1 MTMAQYGYA
10 GSEGIQPATKW
21 STAKKKTKKT
31 FQANL
36 IAIEGPKVST
46 LVATTMP
53 AYKELAEL
61 GTSMSPLV
69 PTYAPSELQ
78 VLQAASPHLMMFRA
92 ALGIAAR
99 VPGLKKLLPK
109 VGLGLKK
116 HPVGAAIPTKEVA
129 KAVAGTA
136 ITALTVKEVVDVIG
150 GPTAA
155 GITTAIKLGAD
166 IYKDL
171 SGYELGPGGNGM
183 AHPSAGTSI
192 AIRPSGPTGMGV
204 MPGGDQIVKTWH
216 ANGIPFWR
224 TLDGWIYVQ
233 RKDGTV
239 KRYKPYK
246 SVVLGKRPS
255 SKQINR
261 AINKLKREDKT
272 YHKLTRLFHKPT
284 RSKSAH

>member
-1 MTMAQYGYA
+1 MMKQYMF
-10 GSEGIQPATKW
+10 QPKGK
-21 STAKKKTKKT
+21 SKT
-31 FQANL
+31 FQAKSQPTYKDVKL
-36 IAIEGPKVST
+36 ST
-46 LVATTMP
+46 LVETTLPSYQEMG
-53 AYKELAEL
+53 EL
-61 GTSMSPLV
+61 GYNISPILPV
-69 PTYAPSELQ
+69 LSQKP
-78 VLQAASPHLMMFRA
+78 VLQAVSPWMAAFRA
-92 ALGIAAR
+92 TI
-99 VPGLKKLLPK
+99 GLATKIPIVKGVVAKYLPK
-109 VGLGLKK
+109 V
-116 HPVGAAIPTKEVA
+116 HYVGKTVPTKEIVKTTA
-129 KAVAGTA
+129 GAAV
-136 ITALTVKEVVDVIG
+136 TALTVKEVVDVIG
-150 GPTAA
+150 PKAA
-155 GITTAIKLGAD
+155 GLATEAIQVGID
-166 IYKDL
+166 IYKNL

-192 AIRPSGPTGMGV
+192 AIRPSGPTGMGI